1 MRHFL
6 AASLLMLATA
16 GYGWSQDL
24 TAQHSIQLVQTTPAP
39 PPITLTL
46 PANQTFTNC
55 MVSCGTQQGNCQNS
69 CLALSSGAQ
78 TGASVTIAG
87 PTTNPTQCTLN
98 CFTQQLVCQQSCAR
112 SQ

>member
-1 MRHFL
+1 MRHLL
-6 AASLLMLATA
+6 AVSLLMLATA
-16 GYGWSQDL
+16 GSGSSQDL
-24 TAQHSIQLVQTTPAP
+24 TVQAPVRLAQSTPAP
-39 PPITLTL
+39 TITLTP

-55 MVSCGTQQGNCQNS
+55 MVSCGTQQGNCQSS

-98 CFTQQLVCQQSCAR
+98 CFTQQLVCQQGCAR